1 MFENTVV
8 LTKDE
13 YADLLGKAERISVLE
28 RVLKTTKYVTIEEVA
43 RILNIE
49 WENTDDE

>member
-8 LTKDE
+8 LTKEE
-13 YADLLGKAERISVLE
+13 YADLLGKAERISTLE
-28 RVLKTTKYVTIEEVA
+28 RVIKTSKYVTLEEVTQ
-43 RILNIE
+43 ILNIE